1 MAGWLAGWMAGQNL
15 AELSFGRWLAG
26 WLASENLAELNFGQK
41 LCFTLHLDY
50 FGAFENLAE
59 KQLANSS

>member
-1 MAGWLAGWMAGQNL
+1 MAGQNL

-41 LCFTLHLDY
+41 LCLTKHLGY
-50 FGAFENLAE
+50 FGVVENLAE
-59 KQLANSS
+59 KLASEFIVNCNHIR